1 MEVRY
6 LRIIGF
12 SWLVGSNLVMTHD
25 ELIAQWMNKQEYLE
39 GSDPVV
45 ELTQAR
51 EEGRDITSIEAD
63 FLDHIK
69 LKKQGSSDVAW
80 HWRAAELC
88 DEVQDLPM
96 AEGYAYI
103 EPSDLSAIRDVSKNS
118 SVPEFNESQSEL
130 KRKLHGGLLGRICGC
145 MLGKPFELWHR
156 AEIQVWC
163 EETGNWPIIDYVR
176 EPNDHE
182 RSEIANKSKRSS
194 LGWAENWTR
203 EKLACAVED
212 DDINYTIAGFDLVK
226 SYGVDFRSVDVAEYW
241 CKNLPIFNLYTAER
255 VAYRNFVMS
264 IMPPDSATHRNP
276 YREWIGAQIR
286 ADAFGY
292 LNPGNQTRASEWAW
306 RDASI
311 SHIKNGIY
319 GEMWVAA
326 MLASAYVLSDFEEII
341 LAGLAQIPTQSR
353 LHEAIVHIVE
363 ARREG
368 KSYEEAVAMVHNR
381 WDEKTAHG
389 WCHTISNAQV
399 VAIALLWGEG
409 DFGLTISRAVMPG
422 FDTDCNG
429 ATAGSVWGIVN
440 GVDAIPEHWSGLF
453 NALMKSQLLH
463 WRELKISDLA
473 HQMATLAFELRH

>member
-1 MEVRY
+1 
-6 LRIIGF
+6 
-12 SWLVGSNLVMTHD
+12 MTHQD
-25 ELIAQWMNKQEYLE
+25 LIAEWMNKQEYLE
-39 GSDPVV
+39 GSSPDV

-51 EEGRDITSIEAD
+51 EEGRDVSNIEKD
-63 FLDHIK
+63 FLELIQQK
-69 LKKQGSSDVAW
+69 AQGKPDVAW

-88 DEVQDLPM
+88 DEVLDLPM
-96 AEGYAYI
+96 ADGYSYV
-103 EPSDLSAIRDVSKNS
+103 EPSDLAAIREVSRNS
-118 SVPEFNESQSEL
+118 SVPEYKESHSEL
-130 KRKLHGGLLGRICGC
+130 LRKLHGGLLGRICGC

-156 AEIQVWC
+156 AEIQTWC
-163 EETGNWPIIDYVR
+163 EETDNWPITDYVR
-176 EPNDHE
+176 EPNDIE
-182 RSEIANKSKRSS
+182 RTKIAAKSKRSS

-203 EKLACAVED
+203 AKMSYAVED
-212 DDINYTIAGFDLVK
+212 DDINYTIAGFDIVK
-226 SYGVDFRSVDVAEYW
+226 QYSVDFRPVDVAEYW

-264 IMPPDSATHRNP
+264 IVPPDSATHRNP

-292 LNPGNQTRASEWAW
+292 LNPGNPARASEWAW

-326 MLASAYVLSDFEEII
+326 MLASAYVLSDFEAII

-353 LHEAIVHIVE
+353 LHEAIMDIIG
-363 ARREG
+363 ARGEG
-368 KSYEEAVAMVHNR
+368 KSYDEAVQLVHKR
-381 WDEKTAHG
+381 WDEKTGHG
-389 WCHTISNAQV
+389 WCHVISNAQI

-409 DFGLTISRAVMPG
+409 DLGLTISRAVMPG

-453 NALMKSQLLH
+453 NDSMRSQLLH
-463 WRELKISDLA
+463 WRELKISDLSG
-473 HQMATLAFELRH
+473 QMAELAEALRQNPS